1 MDKVRLIVGLG
12 NPGAQYAATRH
23 NAGAWWIDQFAEQH
37 HIPLHL
43 DRKFRGFVGEW
54 VHDHQKCFLL
64 KPTTYMNE
72 SGLAVSVFSQFYK
85 INPNEI
91 LVAHDEMDF
100 EPGDV
105 RLKQG
110 GGHGGHNGLRD
121 IISHLHTQ
129 DYYRLRLGIGRAK
142 HRDQVT
148 DYVLGNP
155 SRDDR
160 DKIFKA
166 IDESIA
172 VIPDL
177 LSGKIQQAFHQL
189 HSD

>member
-1 MDKVRLIVGLG
+1 MSIRLIIGLG

-23 NAGAWWIDQFAEQH
+23 NVGAWWVDIFAEKNN
-37 HIPLHL
+37 IPLHL
-43 DRKFRGFVGEW
+43 DRKFRAFVGEC
-54 VHDHQKCFLL
+54 VHENQKCFLL

-72 SGLAVSVFSQFYK
+72 SGLPVSVVTQFYK
-85 INPNEI
+85 INPEEI
-91 LVAHDEMDF
+91 LVVHDELDF
-100 EPGDV
+100 EAGDA

-121 IISHLHTQ
+121 IISHLHSS
-129 DYYRLRLGIGRAK
+129 DFYRIRLGIGRPL

-148 DYVLGNP
+148 DYVLNNP
-155 SRDDR
+155 SRNDR
-160 DKIFKA
+160 DKIVNA

>member
-1 MDKVRLIVGLG
+1 MPIRLIIGLG

-23 NAGAWWIDQFAEQH
+23 NVGAWWIDAFAEQN

-54 VHDHQKCFLL
+54 LHDNQKCFLL

-72 SGLAVSVFSQFYK
+72 SGLPASLFTQFYK
-85 INPNEI
+85 INPDEI
-91 LVAHDEMDF
+91 LVVHDELDF
-100 EPGDV
+100 EAGIV

-121 IISHLHTQ
+121 IISHLHSS
-129 DYYRLRLGIGRAK
+129 DFYRLRLGIGRPV

-160 DKIFKA
+160 DKILKS
-166 IDESIA
+166 IDESIS